1 MISATNKEKEDQ
13 KSFRKSTEKNCN
25 VVKKVQTLPT
35 KEKNMLENS
44 ILKSKTVST
53 YNNEARKT
61 GTRTIMTSN
70 SLGKKNKND
79 SAKYVEC
86 EHRDMPA

>member
-1 MISATNKEKEDQ
+1 
-13 KSFRKSTEKNCN
+13 
-25 VVKKVQTLPT
+25 
-35 KEKNMLENS
+35 MLENS

-61 GTRTIMTSN
+61 GARTIMTSN

-86 EHRDMPA
+86 EHKDMPA